1 MGVRWVKKP
10 PSRKL
15 NIGLLN
21 LEPNIVNT
29 AMMQVSKY
37 YKYNHHNVWE
47 YNPLFDYDKVYAFSL
62 FDFTDKS
69 FVPPNAICG
78 GTGFDI
84 TSRLPKEI
92 EECDYDWSLYPNCD
106 YSIIWFSRGCI
117 RNCPF
122 CVVRKKEGYIHWVE
136 PKNLNPNGKYIKIM
150 DNNFFANPDWKH
162 SMIFLHEWGQ
172 KVDMQ
177 GFDVRIFEREH
188 GEALKTLKM
197 HKLFK
202 FAWDNPRENLD
213 DKINLLLDYM
223 KPHKL
228 MCYVL
233 IGFWS
238 SMEEDLY
245 RVEHLIDDFG
255 IQPFVMPFNKSD
267 EYQKLFARWVNNKK
281 IFNQYSW
288 EEFSDGRFVGDKE

>member
-1 MGVRWVKKP
+1 M
-10 PSRKL
+10 
-15 NIGLLN
+15 
-21 LEPNIVNT
+21 
-29 AMMQVSKY
+29 
-37 YKYNHHNVWE
+37 
-47 YNPLFDYDKVYAFSL
+47 
-62 FDFTDKS
+62 
-69 FVPPNAICG
+69 
-78 GTGFDI
+78 
-84 TSRLPKEI
+84 
-92 EECDYDWSLYPNCD
+92 
-106 YSIIWFSRGCI
+106 
-117 RNCPF
+117 
-122 CVVRKKEGYIHWVE
+122 
-136 PKNLNPNGKYIKIM
+136 
-150 DNNFFANPDWKH
+150 
-162 SMIFLHEWGQ
+162 
-172 KVDMQ
+172 
-177 GFDVRIFEREH
+177 RIFEREH